1 MTIGISSSRAGCC
14 TPATGEPRS
23 KGKHPRA
30 RFRIK
35 LFCDSTDREAK
46 ELFFLERFT
55 FFQQGGY
62 GESATL
68 ATRRRFAVEL
78 LQKSKQHFA

>member
-1 MTIGISSSRAGCC
+1 MTNGHRPAMPAVAHSDMRAA
-14 TPATGEPRS
+14 P
-23 KGKHPRA
+23 KGKTPRA
-30 RFRIK
+30 QFPAK
-35 LFCDSTDREAK
+35 LFFSSTDHEAK

-68 ATRRRFAVEL
+68 ATQRHSAVEPF
-78 LQKSKQHFA
+78 KKNTQHFA

>member
-1 MTIGISSSRAGCC
+1 MPRLLT
-14 TPATGEPRS
+14 ATCARLS
-23 KGKHPRA
+23 KGKTPGA
-30 RFRIK
+30 RFPAK
-35 LFCDSTDREAK
+35 LFFRSTDHEAK

-68 ATRRRFAVEL
+68 ATQRHSAVEL
-78 LQKSKQHFA
+78 LQKSKPHFA